1 MLPVKST
8 QRHLPHPPPQLRSYP
23 RFADL
28 PLSSSQDRSPSARSR
43 DCGLVLPRGLL
54 RPFLQLLGFG
64 LGVAFALALGVRLRY
79 RKGSLN
85 ALVRLTNDSRKARG
99 IKRRSY
105 SND

>member
-1 MLPVKST
+1 MTAPDVASHA
-8 QRHLPHPPPQLRSYP
+8 QA
-23 RFADL
+23 FAVEL
-28 PLSSSQDRSPSARSR
+28 QD
-43 DCGLVLPRGLL
+43 CVLVLLGGLL
-54 RPFLQLLGFG
+54 PALVQLLGFG